1 MTIDRTTL
9 RWNGWGATSQK
20 NPLPGNAP
28 QWEWIRKTLNVS
40 RLPETPPIPLGEIE
54 LPPCRLA
61 APVLARLRS
70 IVGDEQLRT
79 GDYERAFHARG
90 KSYHDLLHLRAGLL
104 DVAPDAVVYPRR
116 ADEVLAVVQLCAEED
131 IALVPYGGGSSV
143 VGGVNA
149 VAKSLDGP
157 VVTLDTTLMA
167 RVLEID
173 EVSMTAR
180 IEAGIYGPAL
190 EEELQRRG
198 VTLGHFPQSFLFST
212 LGGWIA
218 ARGAGQQSNRYGKA
232 EEWLVSARLATPRGF
247 WTTEATPATAAG
259 PNLNQLVAGSEG
271 TLGVICE
278 ATVKIHAVPARR
290 DYRGYLF
297 KSFAEGVEAARRINH
312 AEIPVAMVRLSDA
325 PETHFFQAFSSMSK
339 SGLKAR
345 LREVYR
351 TIAPHVSRSTGAAS
365 DASGSPD
372 LQARLQRAYLAFKG
386 FDGDPCLMLVGHEG
400 DTDTVAWAQQRTEE
414 LCKGLGALP
423 LGGKPGK
430 RWYHSRFDSPYS
442 RDPMLDRGI
451 GVDTLETSTRWS
463 NITALHEKVVSAIA
477 GAMQANMPEP
487 DARGIVM
494 AHVSHSYPDGACLY
508 FTFVFPRQL
517 DREIEQWLA
526 IKRAASD
533 AIAQSGGT
541 ISHHH
546 GVGTDHVPWLAEEKG
561 EIGMSLLEATKRAMD
576 PAGILNPGKLVG
588 RH

>member
-9 RWNGWGATSQK
+9 RWNGWGQASQK
-20 NPLPGNAP
+20 NSLPASAP

-40 RLPETPPIPLGEIE
+40 RLPETPAIPLGEIE

-61 APVLARLRS
+61 GPVLARLRS
-70 IVGDEQLRT
+70 IAGDEQVRT
-79 GDYERAFHARG
+79 DDYERAFHARG
-90 KSYHDLLHLRAGLL
+90 KSYHDLLYLRAGLL
-104 DVAPDAVVYPRR
+104 DVAPDAVVYPRN
-116 ADEVLAVVQLCAEED
+116 ADEVLAIVQLCAEED
-131 IALVPYGGGSSV
+131 VALVPYGGGSSV

-149 VAKSLDGP
+149 LAKSPDGA
-157 VVTLDTTLMA
+157 VITLDTTLMA

-190 EEELQRRG
+190 EQRLQREG
-198 VTLGHFPQSFLFST
+198 VTLGHYPQSFLFST

-232 EEWLVSARLATPRGF
+232 EKWLVSARLATPRGF

-278 ATVKIHAVPARR
+278 ATVKIHEVPARK

-297 KSFAEGVEAARRINH
+297 KSFAEGVAAARRINH

-325 PETHFFQAFSSMSK
+325 HETHFFQAFSSSAK
-339 SGLKAR
+339 SGLGAR
-345 LREVYR
+345 LRSVYR
-351 TIAPHVSRSTGAAS
+351 TIASRSTSATGATG
-365 DASGSPD
+365 DAPS
-372 LQARLQRAYLAFKG
+372 LEARLQRAYLAFKG
-386 FDGDPCLMLVGHEG
+386 FDTDPCLMLIGHEG
-400 DTDTVAWAQQRTEE
+400 EADTVAWAQQRTEE
-414 LCKGLGALP
+414 LCKSLGALP
-423 LGGKPGK
+423 LGERPGK

-463 NITALHEKVVSAIA
+463 NITTLHEQVVSAIA
-477 GAMQANMPEP
+477 SAMQANMPEP

-494 AHVSHSYPDGACLY
+494 AHLSHSYPDGASLY

-517 DREIEQWLA
+517 DREIEQWQA

-533 AIAQSGGT
+533 AIARNGGT

-546 GVGTDHVPWLAEEKG
+546 GVGTDHMPWLPEEKG
-561 EIGMSLLEATKRAMD
+561 EVGMSLLEATKRAMD
-576 PAGILNPGKLVG
+576 PSGILNPGKLVG
-588 RH
+588 DH